1 MNAVDRSDQVLNI
14 NSVSRECYR
23 WRKTLF
29 FHLIDMAIVNGFIL
43 FREYRGRFP
52 DDEEV
57 QRPRNYTLGEFRA
70 EIARDF

>member
-1 MNAVDRSDQVLNI
+1 M
-14 NSVSRECYR
+14 
-23 WRKTLF
+23 F